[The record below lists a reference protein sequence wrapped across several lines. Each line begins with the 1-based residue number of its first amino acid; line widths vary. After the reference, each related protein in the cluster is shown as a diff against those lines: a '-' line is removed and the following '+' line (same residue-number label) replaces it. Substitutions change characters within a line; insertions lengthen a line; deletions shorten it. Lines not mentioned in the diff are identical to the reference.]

1 MADELGTT
9 ERERQLH
16 EQERRTA
23 AARRLLAIVPIAL
36 MVIFT
41 ILWAIPATR
50 ELATGRHEANPVEL
64 LTFVFMLITGFM
76 AWGLAAR
83 LYRLGHPFWLAFLF
97 AFLGLGALV
106 VALDEVAWGRVFV
119 TMFEGG
125 LSARGAEPAAVNL
138 TGLRDRTEIFRF
150 TFAVLGILGA
160 FLDRWR
166 RLRILAVPVQLLP
179 WLVVIA
185 IVSGIDL
192 IGDVV
197 RFSGDL
203 QDFLLRS
210 SELIE
215 MMIGMVAMLYIYFK
229 RRDLWWRIP

>member
-9 ERERQLH
+9 ERERQLL
-16 EQERRTA
+16 EQARRTA
-23 AARRLLAIVPIAL
+23 AARKLMAVLPIAL
-36 MVIFT
+36 VVIFT
-41 ILWAIPATR
+41 VLWAIPATR

-64 LTFVFMLITGFM
+64 LTFGFMLVTAFLS
-76 AWGLAAR
+76 WGLAAR
-83 LYRLGHPFWLAFLF
+83 LYRLGHPLWMSFLF
-97 AFLGLGALV
+97 GFLGLGALV

-119 TMFEGG
+119 TMFRDG
-125 LSARGAEPAAVNL
+125 LSATGAEPAAVNL

-150 TFAVLGILGA
+150 TFAVLGIFGV
-160 FLDRWR
+160 FIDRWR
-166 RLRILAVPVQLLP
+166 PLRMLAVPVQLLP

-185 IVSGIDL
+185 VVSGIDL
-192 IGDVV
+192 IGDLV
-197 RFSGDL
+197 RFTGSL